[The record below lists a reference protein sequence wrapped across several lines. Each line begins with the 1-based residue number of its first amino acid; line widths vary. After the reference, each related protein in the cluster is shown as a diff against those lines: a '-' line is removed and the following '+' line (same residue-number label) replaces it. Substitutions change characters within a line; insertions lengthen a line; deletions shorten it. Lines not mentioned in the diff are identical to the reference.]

1 MSEGTIDLARGLREE
16 LRHRIRPMTGRDPD
30 DRDRRTTPLELLYDL
45 TYVIA
50 FGAAAEQLADH
61 LGDGHVAGAI
71 GAYVFAVFSITWAWT
86 SFTWFS
92 SAYGNDDALFRV
104 ATLVQMVGVV
114 VLTFGLPASFE
125 AAAEGENPNAVLMV
139 VGYVV
144 MRVPQLALW
153 LRAAAQDPEHR
164 RTALGYAVVV
174 AVAQV
179 GWVLT
184 AVVHVPVAVT
194 VVALVVLALA
204 ELTAPVVLERRLGPV
219 PWNAG
224 HIAERFSLLTLI
236 TIGEVVAAT
245 TSAVGA
251 LVGEKGWSA
260 PAVVIVSAGLVLAA
274 ALWWAYFLVPSQ
286 LLLQRWPER
295 TFAWRSVHL
304 PLFGALAAVGAGL
317 RVATV
322 AVERAELSLL
332 DVALALAVPV
342 AAFVVIV
349 YLLWSVLT
357 RSWDLT
363 HVPLFGLCV
372 LPLVAAVVVGVTADT
387 DGRFD
392 LEQPG
397 DLTALLAVTA
407 LVALSAV
414 VEVVGHERV
423 GYPHTLQAVA
433 EADVRG

>member
-1 MSEGTIDLARGLREE
+1 MTEVTVDLRRQLRQE

-30 DRDRRTTPLELLYDL
+30 QRDRRTTPLELLYDL
-45 TYVIA
+45 VYVIA
-50 FGAAAEQLADH
+50 FGAAAEQLAEQ
-61 LGDGHVAGAI
+61 LGEGHVAGGV

-104 ATLVQMVGVV
+104 ATLVQMAGVV

-125 AAAEGENPNAVLMV
+125 AAAEGENPNALLMV
-139 VGYVV
+139 IGYVV

-153 LRAAAQDPEHR
+153 LRAAAQDPRHR
-164 RTALGYAVVV
+164 RTARCYALVVGV
-174 AVAQV
+174 VQV
-179 GWVLT
+179 CWVLT
-184 AVVHVPVAVT
+184 AVVHAPLAVT
-194 VVALVVLALA
+194 VAALVVLALA
-204 ELTAPVVLERRLGPV
+204 EILAPVLIERRLGRL

-224 HIAERFSLLTLI
+224 HVAERFSLLTLI
-236 TIGEVVAAT
+236 TLGEVVAAT

-251 LVGEKGWSA
+251 LVGERGWSV
-260 PAVVIVSAGLVLAA
+260 PAVVIVSSGLLLTG

-286 LLLQRWPER
+286 LVLQRWPRR
-295 TFAWRSVHL
+295 TFAWRTVHL

-322 AVERAELSLL
+322 AVERGELSLL

-342 AAFVVIV
+342 AAVVVVV

-357 RSWDLT
+357 HTWDAS
-363 HVPLFGLCV
+363 HVPLFVLCL
-372 LPLVAAVVVGVTADT
+372 LPLAAAVVVGVTADG
-387 DGRFD
+387 DARFD

-397 DLTALLAVTA
+397 DLTALVAVTA
-407 LVALSAV
+407 LVALSGV

-423 GYPHTLQAVA
+423 GYRHTLQAV
-433 EADVRG
+433 DRSS